1 MRLATVRTSAG
12 WRAVVWC
19 RTADGDVWVDLAE
32 GATRTVDDSRCPATL
47 REILR
52 REGPGLATPRQ
63 VKAAVEADGV
73 PDGVASWPSSGARLA
88 APVPDPGT
96 LVCFAAFEHHVRRAW
111 ARRGLEIAPEWF
123 RYPVYHRSNHR
134 ALFGHGAEVQ
144 FPPDEDRM
152 DYGLAFAA
160 VVATAVESPS
170 AEAAEAAIAGYTLM
184 NDWSARSIQ
193 DEAMKAGLGPA
204 AGSDFATSLGPWL
217 VTPDELGDP
226 ADLELEARVNGE
238 VRSRGRIGAMHWRWG
253 EMLAFAGRGVRFE
266 PGDVFGSGTVAGGCG
281 LEQDRFLSEGD
292 VVELDGGPKLG
303 VLAGTVRQGVP
314 AV

>member
-1 MRLATVRTSAG
+1 MRLGTVRTSTG
-12 WRAVVWC
+12 QRAVVWC
-19 RTADGDVWVDLAE
+19 RTADGELWVDLAE
-32 GATRTVDDSRCPATL
+32 AAARTADDPRCPATL

-88 APVPDPGT
+88 PPVPDPGT
-96 LVCFAAFEHHVRRAW
+96 LVCFCAFENHVRRAW
-111 ARRGLEIAPEWF
+111 ARNGLEIAPEWF
-123 RYPVYHRSNHR
+123 RYPAFHRANHR
-134 ALFGHGAEVQ
+134 GLLGHGAEVP

-152 DYGLAFAA
+152 DYGLAWAA
-160 VVATAVESPS
+160 VLGTAVESPPS
-170 AEAAEAAIAGYTLM
+170 EVASAAIAGYTLM
-184 NDWSARSIQ
+184 NDWSARTIQ
-193 DEAMKAGLGPA
+193 REVMPVGLGPS

-238 VRSRGRIGAMHWRWG
+238 VWSRGRIGAMHWRWG

-281 LEQDRFLSEGD
+281 LELDRFLSDGD

-303 VLAGTVRQGVP
+303 VLAGTVRKVASP
-314 AV
+314 L